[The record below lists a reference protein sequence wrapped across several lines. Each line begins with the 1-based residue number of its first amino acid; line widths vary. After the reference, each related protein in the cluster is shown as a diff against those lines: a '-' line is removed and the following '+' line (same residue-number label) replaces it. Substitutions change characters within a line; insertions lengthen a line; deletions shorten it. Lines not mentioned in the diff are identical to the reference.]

1 MDLRL
6 STCKIQIK
14 TLRLIF
20 IITMTML
27 MMRTGDSMRLD
38 LESGTTKCISDDIK
52 MNYLTVGTYSVV
64 NPNEAIHLPAS
75 HKIFVTVSFKL

>member
-1 MDLRL
+1 
-6 STCKIQIK
+6 
-14 TLRLIF
+14 
-20 IITMTML
+20 
-27 MMRTGDSMRLD
+27 MRLD